1 MPCIF
6 CSIIEG
12 KANAKIFCQDD
23 NVIVFHDIAPKA
35 SIHLLICPKQH
46 YSDFICAPPDVRS
59 QLADA
64 VQKVS
69 EMLGD
74 RGKDFRVQIN
84 NGPGSGQIVFH
95 LHYHFLAWG

>member
-12 KANAKIFCQDD
+12 KADAKIFYQDD
-23 NVIVFHDIAPKA
+23 NVFVFHDISPKA
-35 SIHLLICPKQH
+35 PIHLLICPKQH
-46 YSDFICAPPDVRS
+46 YTDFISAPPPVRS
-59 QLADA
+59 QLADT

-74 RGKDFRVQIN
+74 RGNDFRVQIN